1 MSFTVLLGTL
11 VSLFALIAVGFICGK
26 MKMVS
31 DNAIADLTGLLMK
44 FFLPCMLISSMARDF
59 DVDMLQQILLVFA
72 ASFAS
77 TLLFLLIMWVLTFV
91 FHIPQR
97 MRGLWT
103 FAAASPNLGFFGFPL
118 ISVLMG
124 SDALFLASMFSMPVN
139 IICFT
144 IGIKIISRDS
154 DANAGVCWKD
164 ILTNP
169 CNIAVAIGLLLFFL
183 PITLPGPVAS
193 VVEDLGAATIPI
205 SMIIVGISLSKGSF
219 RDMFRHKYSYL
230 STIARLII
238 SPLLMFALLQFWPSA
253 WGDMIP
259 ALLILIYALPGPT
272 IVVIFARQYKSDID
286 LANGSIF
293 MSSLFSLV
301 TIPVMLALLL

>member
-1 MSFTVLLGTL
+1 M
-11 VSLFALIAVGFICGK
+11 
-26 MKMVS
+26 
-31 DNAIADLTGLLMK
+31 
-44 FFLPCMLISSMARDF
+44 
-59 DVDMLQQILLVFA
+59 
-72 ASFAS
+72 
-77 TLLFLLIMWVLTFV
+77 
-91 FHIPQR
+91 
-97 MRGLWT
+97 
-103 FAAASPNLGFFGFPL
+103 
-118 ISVLMG
+118 
-124 SDALFLASMFSMPVN
+124 
-139 IICFT
+139 
-144 IGIKIISRDS
+144 
-154 DANAGVCWKD
+154 
-164 ILTNP
+164 
-169 CNIAVAIGLLLFFL
+169 
-183 PITLPGPVAS
+183 AS

-301 TIPVMLALLL
+301 TIPVLLALLL